1 MKMEEYKL
9 HDPNQPPKRPMLLSV
24 LCVITFVTSGFT
36 TIIYFFTLLS
46 YSTIRGLLE
55 SGEVSMP
62 GADLFLNLP
71 SNFFLLGTLFY
82 AGSVI
87 GAAFMW
93 NLRKVGFHLYAA
105 SQIGVLITIS
115 TYNTMNG
122 IPFFEILLTL
132 MFIVLYGIHLRIM
145 K

>member
-1 MKMEEYKL
+1 MQEYKL

-36 TIIYFFTLLS
+36 TIIYFFSLLS
-46 YSTIRGLLE
+46 YSTIRELLQ

-62 GADLFLNLP
+62 GAELFLSLP
-71 SNFFLLGTLFY
+71 SSFFLLGTIFY
-82 AGSVI
+82 AGSVF

-93 NLRKVGFHLYAA
+93 NLKKIGFHVYTA

-115 TYNTMNG
+115 SYNTMNG
-122 IPFFEILLTL
+122 VPIFEILLTL
-132 MFIVLYGIHLRIM
+132 MFIILYGVHLRLM